1 MFLDFHT
8 HQDHSSNPNIKKIY
22 NLDIRQGSILED
34 FDSIFFGKE
43 IVSAGI
49 HPWSVNEE
57 TIDDQLE
64 VLEALALDNRV
75 RLIGEIGL
83 DKVKGPDFRLQ
94 EEFFLKQI
102 RVAEAVKKPVV
113 VHCVRSFNELIAIQ
127 KVIKPKV
134 PMIIHGYGRKLDLA
148 SELCKKGF
156 FLSFGK
162 ALLSSPQVQEVI
174 KNIPMERI
182 FFETDDQADLDICEV
197 YRFVAQ
203 ILGVN
208 VEFLKDKIYQNY
220 LELYL

>member
-1 MFLDFHT
+1 MYLDFHT
-8 HQDHSSNPNIKKIY
+8 HQDHSANPNIRKIY
-22 NLDIRQGSILED
+22 NLDISKESILED
-34 FDSIFFGKE
+34 FDSFFLGKE

-57 TIDDQLE
+57 TIDAQLE
-64 VLEALALDNRV
+64 LLEALAVDNRV

-102 RVAEAVKKPVV
+102 RVAEAVRKPVV

-134 PMIIHGYGRKLDLA
+134 PMIIHGYSRKLDLA
-148 SELCKKGF
+148 SELYKKGF
-156 FLSFGK
+156 FLSFGE

-182 FFETDDQADLDICEV
+182 FLETDDEVDLDICEV
-197 YRFVAQ
+197 YNSASR
-203 ILGVN
+203 ILGVS